1 MVLYRISS
9 PPGDTLPGVGGPS
22 VVRSDL
28 FEYPPQGPGDTSWRD
43 PEDLPWSDQ
52 IAAWNRL
59 LHSAGRQGSANLQ
72 LEFGIWNMLLYRVFR
87 LA

>member
-1 MVLYRISS
+1 MVGSS
-9 PPGDTLPGVGGPS
+9 GDVKRGGLRKVGL
-22 VVRSDL
+22 V
-28 FEYPPQGPGDTSWRD
+28 RD
-43 PEDLPWSDQ
+43 PREDLPWSDQ